1 MAKALQFELAGRLF
15 ESEPVKLDRKKI
27 YGHKEIAA
35 FDADG
40 NECTQ
45 CQLDAAG
52 ELLIP
57 SGAVKIVSLD
67 EDGNSIER
75 DEMILTDAQGNSPE
89 NHPSSFEAPLVLNE
103 TVSDETFLDHI
114 WKAVYQIS
122 NPELAEAVGDNIYS
136 FPFSFRGGHTL
147 DEGFLLAADGAC
159 FLFSGEKAEF
169 PLLDAPDA
177 GVLEDEEEN
186 NEDDLLEFDLM

>member
-40 NECTQ
+40 KECTQ

-103 TVSDETFLDHI
+103 KEP
-114 WKAVYQIS
+114 AVLAGAI
-122 NPELAEAVGDNIYS
+122 NTCGKLPENCVIY
-136 FPFSFRGGHTL
+136 GEL
-147 DEGFLLAADGAC
+147 
-159 FLFSGEKAEF
+159 SGKE
-169 PLLDAPDA
+169 
-177 GVLEDEEEN
+177 
-186 NEDDLLEFDLM
+186 MRR

>member
-159 FLFSGEKAEF
+159 FLFFGEKAEF

-177 GVLEDEEEN
+177 GVLEEEEEN

>member
-147 DEGFLLAADGAC
+147 DDGFLLAADGAC

-169 PLLDAPDA
+169 HLLDAPDA
-177 GVLEDEEEN
+177 GVLEDEEDN
-186 NEDDLLEFDLM
+186 TEDDLLEFDLI

>member
-103 TVSDETFLDHI
+103 TVCDETFLDHI